1 MISDTHLCK
10 FLRHVKCATR
20 ASPTH
25 AICCSRK
32 CPSLLLSSVRCISS
46 KASVDKQSFI
56 VTYLIN
62 NCGLSPKSALSA
74 SKYLRFKTPHKPDS
88 TLAFLKSHGFSKTQ
102 ITKVIHTRPAVLS
115 SDPERTLLPKIQFFH
130 SKGFSGPDIAKI
142 LSACPEILHTSIE
155 NQLIPAVNFIQNL
168 LPSNDK
174 VVYAIKRLPKI
185 MLSQP
190 LGYAI
195 CNMKL
200 LKEAGLPE
208 SSIVWLLRYHPTTLM
223 TKLDRFAEIIE
234 GVKGLGLNPSV
245 ISFVIAIHA
254 MRGMSKSTWEKKF
267 DIYEKWGWSQEE
279 TLVVFGKFPWVM
291 MYSEKKIMKM
301 MDYYINKMGW
311 DSSYIAKHPLLIA
324 LSLENRVIPRCS
336 VLQVLLSKNLIRL
349 TSIATPLRISDKL
362 FLHKFVTPYKE
373 EAPHLLKLYQKKL
386 NVAKCEG
393 KGKTEQKQLQRQ

>member
-208 SSIVWLLRYHPTTLM
+208 SSIVWLLR
-223 TKLDRFAEIIE
+223 
-234 GVKGLGLNPSV
+234 
-245 ISFVIAIHA
+245 
-254 MRGMSKSTWEKKF
+254 
-267 DIYEKWGWSQEE
+267 
-279 TLVVFGKFPWVM
+279 
-291 MYSEKKIMKM
+291 
-301 MDYYINKMGW
+301 
-311 DSSYIAKHPLLIA
+311 
-324 LSLENRVIPRCS
+324 
-336 VLQVLLSKNLIRL
+336 L